1 MNILLKMKD
10 DEKIKILFNRLK
22 NIKYTLIKEENEVG
36 ENDYLIITDYDS
48 KYPNNSKALNIITL
62 SKGEELEIIKHYEI
76 IFKLKNIFNKKN
88 NSLFLFGSAGRHE
101 LNKNS
106 DIDLFL
112 LSDLPFTYFEKYIYE
127 NYNNVIKRNNE
138 FIFTY
143 DNIVIELY
151 IIRNIEEA
159 KLYYSGSEIINI
171 EKTILID
178 NHDIKEG
185 LYYINSKSF
194 NSQEKILSIKEEIK
208 YFTASLQN
216 CIDKNDEYRY
226 FFHVNIIIHNIIIL
240 KSIISGNRKFLY
252 LPKYSKE
259 LLSSKEWNIICYK
272 IGENMQAHINNI
284 KNYVTDLLESI
295 NKEEINI

>member
-1 MNILLKMKD
+1 MNILLKIND
-10 DEKIKILFNRLK
+10 DEKIKNLFNKLK
-22 NIKYTLIKEENEVG
+22 NIEYSLIREENDVE
-36 ENDYLIITDYDS
+36 ENDYLIITDCDS
-48 KYPNNSKALNIITL
+48 KYSNNSKALNTITL
-62 SKGEELEIIKHYEI
+62 FKGEELEIIKHYEI

-112 LSDLPFTYFEKYIYE
+112 LSDLSFTYFEKYIYE
-127 NYNNVIKRNNE
+127 NYDNVIKRKNE

-143 DNIVIELY
+143 DNIIIELY
-151 IIRNIEEA
+151 IIRNLEEA
-159 KLYYSGSEIINI
+159 RLYYSGSEIINI

-178 NHDIKEG
+178 NHNLKKE

-194 NSQEKILSIKEEIK
+194 NAQEKILSIKEEIK
-208 YFTASLQN
+208 YFTDSLQN

-226 FFHVNIIIHNIIIL
+226 FFHVNIIIHNIILL

-252 LPKYSKE
+252 LPKCSKE

-272 IGENMQAHINNI
+272 IGENMQTHIKNI
-284 KNYVTDLLESI
+284 KKFVADILESL
-295 NKEEINI
+295 NKNS